1 MRFLMCRKV
10 LYCFL
15 LFLGAC
21 SSVKVPVQPQ
31 EKIDAD
37 KQLSYA
43 LQMESSKDFSTAI
56 ESYTILMEKY
66 RSFADIQG
74 LLTCLSG
81 LARIELASGKE
92 AGFLNYKARM
102 QERIQNIAPELE
114 YYLLLLDI
122 YYYQQKSNY
131 VAISRIATIKES
143 YPKEIALELATAK
156 LQADSY
162 LAIAEEKQV
171 KELINLSKKI
181 EKQQKK
187 AKYNNPELLSS
198 AWYALAYYY
207 FRNADYQSARG
218 YINKAQD
225 WDYRFGNFSS
235 MAHCLW
241 LKAQISA
248 AENKMAEAKSN
259 WLKAEGIFLSLRD
272 TAAVEEMNRS
282 MQKILQ
288 EQKK

>member
-1 MRFLMCRKV
+1 MCSKA

-21 SSVKVPVQPQ
+21 SIVKVPVQPQ
-31 EKIDAD
+31 AKIDAD
-37 KQLSYA
+37 IQLSYA
-43 LQMESSKDFSTAI
+43 IQMESGKDFSAAK
-56 ESYTILMEKY
+56 ESYTFLTEKY

-74 LLTCLSG
+74 MLICLSG
-81 LARIELASGKE
+81 LARIELANGNE
-92 AGFLNYKARM
+92 AAYQNYKNRM
-102 QERIQNIAPELE
+102 QELIQNIAPELE
-114 YYLLLLDI
+114 YYLQLLDI
-122 YYYQQKSNY
+122 YYYQQENNY
-131 VAISRIATIKES
+131 AAISRIATIKES

-156 LQADSY
+156 LQADSF
-162 LAIAEEKQV
+162 LAIADEKQV
-171 KELINLSKKI
+171 KELIARLKKI
-181 EKQQKK
+181 EPQLKK

-207 FRNADYQSARG
+207 FRNADYKSARE

-225 WDYRFGNFSS
+225 WDYRYGNFSS

-241 LKAQISA
+241 HKAQIAA
-248 AENKMAEAKSN
+248 AENKLAEAKSN

-272 TAAVEEMNRS
+272 TAAVEELNRS
-282 MQKILQ
+282 MQKLLQ